1 MIIKYLKVLAVD
13 TYKKSP
19 NYNKRVEFIVEDNE
33 LGKERLSFYTDIE
46 IIDSWE
52 EDIDKYIK
60 SN

>member
-1 MIIKYLKVLAVD
+1 MIIKYLKVSAVD

-33 LGKERLSFYTDIE
+33 FGRARITFYTDIK

-52 EDIDKYIK
+52 EDFDKYIK

>member
-1 MIIKYLKVLAVD
+1 MIIKYLKVSAVD

-19 NYNKRVEFIVEDNE
+19 NYNKRAEFIVEDNE
-33 LGKERLSFYTDIE
+33 IGKERLSFYTDIE

-52 EDIDKYIK
+52 EDTDKYIK

>member
-1 MIIKYLKVLAVD
+1 MIIKYLKVSAVD
-13 TYKKSP
+13 MYKKSP

-33 LGKERLSFYTDIE
+33 IGKERLSFYTDIE

-52 EDIDKYIK
+52 EDTDKYIK